1 MTDITNEHRARVYK
15 ELLSDDYDMNT
26 AMLLAASKIPPEYEN
41 GGVEISAIKL
51 FRAMACGGRRSEKR
65 CYDGLCDVRP
75 VM

>member
-1 MTDITNEHRARVYK
+1 MTSITNEHRAHVYK

-51 FRAMACGGRRSEKR
+51 FREMLKAAAAAKNVAM
-65 CYDGLCDVRP
+65 P
-75 VM
+75 VP